1 MTGTDDERK
10 RTKPNPPARA
20 YERELSS
27 GSKHRNLVGKPA
39 VHDGGPPAPLLADMA
54 RQSMLAFAGLNTARY
69 RATSL
74 TSAAGGHQYHERGRE
89 FDADYS
95 FQRYELKKRQSCVLT
110 SDVFKDFLCQ
120 GILD

>member
-20 YERELSS
+20 YERESSS
-27 GSKHRNLVGKPA
+27 GSKHRSLVGKPA

-69 RATSL
+69 RGTSL
-74 TSAAGGHQYHERGRE
+74 TSATGGHQYHERGKE
-89 FDADYS
+89 FDVDYS
-95 FQRYELKKRQSCVLT
+95 FQRYELKKRHSCVLT
-110 SDVFKDFLCQ
+110 SDVFIQGLCVSRHS
-120 GILD
+120 